1 MNQIS
6 PAATSIGGDDMA
18 MQTLAV
24 IFALAILCI
33 AVGFYTD
40 STMTAGNPAMGTGSP
55 ARTAVMDPVW
65 PLRKP

>member
-1 MNQIS
+1 
-6 PAATSIGGDDMA
+6 MA

-40 STMTAGNPAMGTGSP
+40 STMTAGSPAMGTGSP